1 MRRNSRA
8 GRASA
13 RVEASSVCYAVL
25 RFSRVLRCS
34 CPARSPVAAA
44 TTPEAVVRAFYNRGT
59 AKSVWRR
66 VSVASAPTSCVP
78 PNLVVIWGPD
88 DSVICAY
95 PNNLVAP
102 GNYKRDPATLTMVSK

>member
-1 MRRNSRA
+1 M
-8 GRASA
+8 
-13 RVEASSVCYAVL
+13 
-25 RFSRVLRCS
+25 
-34 CPARSPVAAA
+34 
-44 TTPEAVVRAFYNRGT
+44 
-59 AKSVWRR
+59 WRR

-102 GNYKRDPATLTMVSK
+102 GNYKRDPATLTIVSK